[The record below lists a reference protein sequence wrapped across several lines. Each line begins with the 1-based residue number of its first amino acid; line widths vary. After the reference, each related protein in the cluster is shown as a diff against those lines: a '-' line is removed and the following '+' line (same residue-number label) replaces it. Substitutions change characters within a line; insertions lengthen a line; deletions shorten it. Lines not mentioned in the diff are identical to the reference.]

1 MFNVIHLVSGG
12 PDGQTDIL
20 ITEAYRAFK
29 VLKRYGL
36 AVAYALIIFAVLIS
50 GAMTDKITK
59 PAKGVRMNKL
69 TGRFLTHLTI
79 TVATPTP

>member
-1 MFNVIHLVSGG
+1 MFNVIYLVSGGG

-36 AVAYALIIFAVLIS
+36 AAAYALIIFAVLYLY
-50 GAMTDKITK
+50 GAMTDKITN
-59 PAKGVRMNKL
+59 ASKGA
-69 TGRFLTHLTI
+69 FE
-79 TVATPTP
+79 